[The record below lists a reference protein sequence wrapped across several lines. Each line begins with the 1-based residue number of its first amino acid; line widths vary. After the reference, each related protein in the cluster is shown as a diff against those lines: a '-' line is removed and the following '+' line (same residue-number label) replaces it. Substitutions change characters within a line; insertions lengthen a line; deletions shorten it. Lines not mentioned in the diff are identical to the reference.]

1 MVSVAGKQ
9 LFDRFIELMFVNYE
23 DVESWKIKSNNE
35 IFIRLT
41 DRKEYIFRYISPTNW
56 RIETVKMYE
65 KRMKNH

>member
-9 LFDRFIELMFVNYE
+9 LFDRFIELMFVNSE

-35 IFIRLT
+35 IFIQLT